1 MFLNSAISSLVG
13 NISFGK
19 PSIGTQVGN
28 MIGKNAEGTY
38 MANGIKP
45 FAYGGIATKPT
56 LGLVGEA
63 GEDEYIIPA
72 SKMASSMQRYS
83 AGARG
88 EAVIPGTGSAHAGGG
103 AGGSTTVNYSGPIL
117 NFNSEEFVP
126 KSAVGQIIAT
136 ATSQGARAGENKTL
150 STLRNSRSA
159 RSRLGM

>member
-1 MFLNSAISSLVG
+1 MPGAPKKIPGSA
-13 NISFGK
+13 
-19 PSIGTQVGN
+19 Q
-28 MIGKNAEGTY
+28 GTY
-38 MANGIKP
+38 MANGIRP

-72 SKMASSMQRYS
+72 SKMAASMQRYS

-88 EAVIPGTGSAHAGGG
+88 EAVIPGTGSSYAGSGG
-103 AGGSTTVNYSGPIL
+103 SSTTVNYSGPIL

-136 ATSQGARAGENKTL
+136 ATSQGAKAGENRTL
-150 STLRNSRSA
+150 TTLRNSRST

>member
-1 MFLNSAISSLVG
+1 MGAFKL
-13 NISFGK
+13 
-19 PSIGTQVGN
+19 
-28 MIGKNAEGTY
+28 NAEGGY
-38 MANGIKP
+38 ERGGFQA
-45 FAYGGIATKPT
+45 FASGGVATRPT
-56 LGLVGEA
+56 MGLVGEA

-72 SKMASSMQRYS
+72 SKMAQSMQRYS

-88 EAVIPGTGSAHAGGG
+88 DSVIPGTGQSSAGGG
-103 AGGSTTVNYSGPIL
+103 ADAQTTVNYSGPIL

-150 STLRNSRSA
+150 TTLRNSRST